1 MYVYMH
7 VYRGQNYVQT
17 SHRSFLFGHFPYIIH
32 APYYDIGKVH
42 AKCFVGVTDHLS
54 RVQGMASDQ

>member
-1 MYVYMH
+1 M
-7 VYRGQNYVQT
+7 QT